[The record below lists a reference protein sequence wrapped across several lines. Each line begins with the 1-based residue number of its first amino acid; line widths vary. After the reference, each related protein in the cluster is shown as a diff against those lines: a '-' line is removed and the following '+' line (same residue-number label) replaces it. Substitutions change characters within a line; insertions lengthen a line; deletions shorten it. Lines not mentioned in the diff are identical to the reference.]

1 MHAPRELISIGKKV
15 NKRKRNQKAE
25 TEKEIPEEPGF
36 IRRKNDKKQPDKH
49 KNLPSGIEAEREMT

>member
-36 IRRKNDKKQPDKH
+36 IRQKKRQKTT
-49 KNLPSGIEAEREMT
+49 R